1 MISTSVCVVRPPKAD
16 LDRVARG
23 VGILSR
29 ATRKVFS
36 RVFQRG
42 GDAAQTKRE
51 VCAEEGASGA
61 SLLGLPGGRDGGGGG
76 VAGAAA

>member
-1 MISTSVCVVRPPKAD
+1 MISTSVCVVLPPKAD

-23 VGILSR
+23 VGIPSR

-42 GDAAQTKRE
+42 G
-51 VCAEEGASGA
+51 
-61 SLLGLPGGRDGGGGG
+61 
-76 VAGAAA
+76 